1 MRDLR
6 RNLVALNF
14 RLLSN
19 HRISQASLTSRE
31 FHENHG
37 ADTVECNNIFVNF
50 DIDRG
55 KYETWYRV
63 YGGGG
68 GRKKG
73 RGCYIVLCN
82 FYGGYK

>member
-19 HRISQASLTSRE
+19 HRISQASLASRE
-31 FHENHG
+31 FRENHG
-37 ADTVECNNIFVNF
+37 ADTVENNVFVKF
-50 DIDRG
+50 HIDRG
-55 KYETWYRV
+55 KYETWCRV
-63 YGGGG
+63 YE
-68 GRKKG
+68 
-73 RGCYIVLCN
+73 GCYIVLCN